1 MSPEGRALVHSG
13 EVMNVTTFTGSVQ
26 VSGVRCQQPNSNR
39 WMGIAHEKSDM
50 REPFALL
57 KCLKGIEDTIMVRK
71 TDDIEA
77 NQAFLAE
84 LEAQR
89 TGEAVPDP
97 DSDGSGDPS
106 IDRVREDLARLA
118 KIFEQVRPEPS
129 DIPEAVDAAV
139 LDRIQHRCRE
149 IQRRKRIARL
159 FFQPKWAAAAAAL
172 LLLIGWY
179 LIIHH
184 NEPMNLATEKSSV
197 AVPSAIA
204 QDIDGNGAVDI
215 VDAYLMAKAVNS
227 GRKVPIQWDF
237 NGDGIVDA
245 GDIRTVARTAVT
257 LNGGNA

>member
-1 MSPEGRALVHSG
+1 MA
-13 EVMNVTTFTGSVQ
+13 
-26 VSGVRCQQPNSNR
+26 
-39 WMGIAHEKSDM
+39 
-50 REPFALL
+50 
-57 KCLKGIEDTIMVRK
+57 RK
-71 TDDIEA
+71 TDDFEA

-97 DSDGSGDPS
+97 DSEESGDPS
-106 IDRVREDLARLA
+106 INEDLARLA
-118 KIFEQVRPEPS
+118 DMFEQARPELS

-149 IQRRKRIARL
+149 IQRRKKIARL

-172 LLLIGWY
+172 LLVIGWY
-179 LIIHH
+179 LVIQ
-184 NEPMNLATEKSSV
+184 NTEPMKLATEKSSV
-197 AVPSAIA
+197 AVPSAIV

-227 GRKVPIQWDF
+227 GQKVPIQWDL

-245 GDIRTVARTAVT
+245 DDIRAVARTAVK

>member
-1 MSPEGRALVHSG
+1 
-13 EVMNVTTFTGSVQ
+13 
-26 VSGVRCQQPNSNR
+26 
-39 WMGIAHEKSDM
+39 
-50 REPFALL
+50 
-57 KCLKGIEDTIMVRK
+57 MVRK
-71 TDDIEA
+71 TDDIKT
-77 NQAFLAE
+77 NQTFLAE

-89 TGEAVPDP
+89 TGEAAPDR
-97 DSDGSGDPS
+97 DSDGSSDRS
-106 IDRVREDLARLA
+106 INRVREDLARLA
-118 KIFEQVRPEPS
+118 NMFEEARPELS

-149 IQRRKRIARL
+149 IQRRKKIVRL

-172 LLLIGWY
+172 VLVIGWY

-184 NEPMNLATEKSSV
+184 TEPPKLTADKSSV
-197 AVPSAIA
+197 AAPSAIA

-245 GDIRTVARTAVT
+245 GDIRAVARTAVT